1 MLLHPELLSLGLADN
16 CISDE
21 GASSLAELLRYTDTL
36 QRLVLSGNDI
46 HDEGGGTLVAA
57 LSQNRSLKG
66 LYLASVSRGGGWGEW
81 VGRRE
86 ESSLLPQLPCTRAWR
101 LRGGRREEE
110 GGGKKEEGERE
121 EGGGSK
127 KGERVTVH

>member
-1 MLLHPELLSLGLADN
+1 MHNSICHIFFHPGLLSLGLADN

-66 LYLASVSRGGGWGEW
+66 LYLASVRGGG
-81 VGRRE
+81 GR
-86 ESSLLPQLPCTRAWR
+86 
-101 LRGGRREEE
+101 
-110 GGGKKEEGERE
+110 EEGE
-121 EGGGSK
+121 
-127 KGERVTVH
+127 

>member
-21 GASSLAELLRYTDTL
+21 GASSLTELLRYTDTL
-36 QRLVLSGNDI
+36 QHLVLSVNDI

-66 LYLASVSRGGGWGEW
+66 LYLASVSGGGWG
-81 VGRRE
+81 
-86 ESSLLPQLPCTRAWR
+86 
-101 LRGGRREEE
+101 GGRRVASFPGSPGRGWE
-110 GGGKKEEGERE
+110 GG
-121 EGGGSK
+121 
-127 KGERVTVH
+127 